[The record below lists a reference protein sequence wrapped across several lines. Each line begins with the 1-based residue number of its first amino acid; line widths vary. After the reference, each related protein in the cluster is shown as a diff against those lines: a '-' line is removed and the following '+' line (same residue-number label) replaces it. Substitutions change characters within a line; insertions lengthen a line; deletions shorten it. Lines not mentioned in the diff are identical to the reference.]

1 LTRERRGPMQIFMD
15 SANVKAIQ
23 DAVEHGL
30 IDGVTTNPSLIAKE
44 GRNFREVVEEVC
56 RIVPGPVSVEVVGTT
71 YDEMMVEGREV
82 AKIAD
87 NVVVKIP
94 MLKEGLRAV
103 RDLSQDGIRT
113 NVTLVFSAAQ
123 ALLAAKAGATYVS
136 PFIGRLD
143 DHAHVGMDIVRD
155 IVTIYENYAFPAQV
169 LVASIRHPLHFVEAA
184 LSAAHVATVPPSVLQ
199 QLLKHPLTDAGL
211 ERFLADWQKVPQG
224 IFGSPR

>member
-1 LTRERRGPMQIFMD
+1 MQIFMD

-23 DAVEHGL
+23 DAVAHGL

-44 GRNFREVVEEVC
+44 ETKFREVIEEIC

-71 YDEMMVEGREV
+71 YEEMMVEGREV

-103 RDLSQDGIRT
+103 RELTQDGIRV

-155 IVTIYENYAFPAQV
+155 IVAIYENYALPSQV
-169 LVASIRHPLHFVEAA
+169 LVASVRTPLHFVEAA
-184 LSAAHVATVPPSVLQ
+184 LSGAHVVTVPPGVLQ
-199 QLLKHPLTDAGL
+199 QLLKHPLTDVGL

-224 IFGSPR
+224 IFGPPR

>member
-1 LTRERRGPMQIFMD
+1 MQVFMD

-44 GRNFREVVEEVC
+44 GRNFREVVEEIC

-71 YDEMMVEGREV
+71 YDAMMAEGREV

-103 RDLSQDGIRT
+103 RDLSQDGIR
-113 NVTLVFSAAQ
+113 NQ
-123 ALLAAKAGATYVS
+123 CHPRLLGGTG
-136 PFIGRLD
+136 PPGGQGRGNLCKPLYWAPRRPRPCR
-143 DHAHVGMDIVRD
+143 HGYRSR
-155 IVTIYENYAFPAQV
+155 YRNY
-169 LVASIRHPLHFVEAA
+169 L
-184 LSAAHVATVPPSVLQ
+184 
-199 QLLKHPLTDAGL
+199 
-211 ERFLADWQKVPQG
+211 
-224 IFGSPR
+224 

>member
-1 LTRERRGPMQIFMD
+1 MQIFMD

-23 DAVEHGL
+23 DAFEHGL

-44 GRNFREVVEEVC
+44 GKNFREVVEEIC

-71 YDEMMVEGREV
+71 YDEMMAEGREV

-103 RDLSQDGIRT
+103 RDLSGDGIRT

-155 IVTIYENYAFPAQV
+155 IVTIYENYAFQAQV

-184 LSAAHVATVPPSVLQ
+184 LSGAHVATVPPSVLQ
-199 QLLKHPLTDAGL
+199 QLLKHPLTDVGL

>member
-1 LTRERRGPMQIFMD
+1 MQVFMD

-44 GRNFREVVEEVC
+44 GRNFREVVEEIC
-56 RIVPGPVSVEVVGTT
+56 RIVPGPVSVEVVGTI
-71 YDEMMVEGREV
+71 YDAMMAEGREV

-199 QLLKHPLTDAGL
+199 QLLKHPLTDVGL
-211 ERFLADWQKVPQG
+211 DRFLADWQKVPKG
-224 IFGSPR
+224 IFDSPR